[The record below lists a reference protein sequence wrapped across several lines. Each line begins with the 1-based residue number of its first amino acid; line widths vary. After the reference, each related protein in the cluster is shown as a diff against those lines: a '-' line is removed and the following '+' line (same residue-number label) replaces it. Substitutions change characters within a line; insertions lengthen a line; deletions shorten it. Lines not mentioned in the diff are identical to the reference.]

1 MAKQYRR
8 WEDIKA
14 RGRSPERVAALAR
27 EAREELLE
35 MDLRQIREFV
45 GKSQAE
51 MAELLEKSQAEISR
65 MENRDDHK
73 LSTLKRV
80 ISALGG
86 ELELVVKIGSKRLHL
101 AA

>member
-1 MAKQYRR
+1 
-8 WEDIKA
+8 
-14 RGRSPERVAALAR
+14 VAALER
-27 EAREELLE
+27 EARDELLE
-35 MDLRQIREFV
+35 MDLREIREFV

-65 MENRDDHK
+65 MERRGDYK

-80 ISALGG
+80 IAALGG
-86 ELELVVKIGSKRLHL
+86 ELELVVKIGKRRLHL